1 MEEEVY
7 PMYEYFE
14 SDEVYPMYEY
24 FESDEDYIINK
35 CTLCMEKYFYSNLYI
50 QLIPPH

>member
-1 MEEEVY
+1 MEQEVY
-7 PMYEYFE
+7 IIDEYFG
-14 SDEVYPMYEY
+14 SDEY